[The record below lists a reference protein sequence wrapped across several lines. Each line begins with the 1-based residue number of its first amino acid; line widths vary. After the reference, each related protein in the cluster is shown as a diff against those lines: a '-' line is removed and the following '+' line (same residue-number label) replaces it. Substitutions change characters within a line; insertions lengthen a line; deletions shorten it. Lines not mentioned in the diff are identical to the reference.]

1 MEVEVDESGDV
12 REKTKRKKKQNSKS
26 SKKMKKDYGMF
37 DESDVKIDS
46 LNFSSLVISGYKLN
60 SMSMSNENL
69 KPQKIKVA
77 SNLLDESRV
86 ITVDEPGSKFSY
98 PESTSECENVKKE
111 KSEDEAED
119 TVFDV
124 KEKIK
129 AEKTSDCV
137 MLDEPDIKIEM
148 PPNTNDLLCLLTKQ
162 TQGSDLVQFL
172 KERCYILDH
181 IIKVMKLQKRCA
193 ENCVMLD
200 KPEIEIEMSPNLIQL
215 LKHRRYI
222 MQELY
227 EHFVEM
233 DARKTF

>member
-1 MEVEVDESGDV
+1 MYDEI
-12 REKTKRKKKQNSKS
+12 K
-26 SKKMKKDYGMF
+26 
-37 DESDVKIDS
+37 
-46 LNFSSLVISGYKLN
+46 FSSSI
-60 SMSMSNENL
+60 
-69 KPQKIKVA
+69 
-77 SNLLDESRV
+77 
-86 ITVDEPGSKFSY
+86 ITVTADKPGSIIYKFLY

-215 LKHRRYI
+215 LEYRRYI
-222 MQELY
+222 MKELY
-227 EHFVEM
+227 EHFVKM
-233 DARKTF
+233 DTLMK